1 MVVPE
6 SSPPLRRLPASLCV
20 GVLLAGNLVAQT
32 PVRLAQE
39 TALLR
44 EPGGAAL
51 VSLARGLR
59 LTPGRRSGNFLEVTV
74 TGWLFTASTTPTRR
88 DGFDLLVAAGGGENL
103 RAEPNGAVLGKAA
116 EGALFARLRRSGG
129 WTQVRRTGWI
139 ARNAVAERARSSG
152 QAAARPPAPR
162 SDSVGIAS
170 RPPAARNDSGSAAAR
185 NDSGQGR
192 PDSGV
197 ASRPPGARNDSG
209 RRAARGDSAMR
220 GTLKAGALIQRT
232 PDGETL
238 ATVAS
243 PSLIMLGERDREWVR
258 VALEGWVRQS
268 EVQGGVAPIP
278 AITAA
283 MLREQPDRYVGRTV
297 DWRLQFLARQ
307 VADEL
312 RPEMP
317 LGHAYLLA
325 RGPLPET
332 GFVYL
337 MVTKAQSDQL
347 QGLKPLDELTATV
360 TVRAGRTRYL
370 ATPVVELVRVGG
382 GR

>member
-20 GVLLAGNLVAQT
+20 GVLLAGNLVAQA
-32 PVRLAQE
+32 PVRLAEE

-44 EPGGAAL
+44 EPGGVTL
-51 VSLARGLR
+51 VSLVRGLR
-59 LTPGRRSGNFLEVTV
+59 LTPGRVSGNFLEVTV
-74 TGWLFTASTTPTRR
+74 TGWVFTASTSPDRR
-88 DGFDLLVAAGGGENL
+88 DGFDLSVDASGGENL

-139 ARNAVAERARSSG
+139 ARNAVAERARSGG
-152 QAAARPPAPR
+152 QAAARPQAPR
-162 SDSVGIAS
+162 SDSARIAS
-170 RPPAARNDSGSAAAR
+170 RPPAARTDSGP
-185 NDSGQGR
+185 GR
-192 PDSGV
+192 PDSGM
-197 ASRPPGARNDSG
+197 ATQPPAVRNDS
-209 RRAARGDSAMR
+209 ALR
-220 GTLKAGALIQRT
+220 GTLKAGTLIQHT

-243 PSLIMLGERDREWVR
+243 PSLIILGERDREWVR

-268 EVQGGVAPIP
+268 EVQGAVAPIP
-278 AITAA
+278 AVTAQ
-283 MLREQPDRYVGRTV
+283 MLREQPDRHVGRTV

-307 VADEL
+307 QADEL

-337 MVTKAQSDQL
+337 MVSKAQSDQL
-347 QGLKPLDELTATV
+347 QGLKPLDEMTV
-360 TVRAGRTRYL
+360 TVTIRAARTRYL
-370 ATPVVELVRVGG
+370 ATPVVELVRIGSGG
-382 GR
+382 

>member
-6 SSPPLRRLPASLCV
+6 SSPPLRRLPASFCV

-59 LTPGRRSGNFLEVTV
+59 LTPGRTSGNFLEVTV

-88 DGFDLLVAAGGGENL
+88 DGFDLSVNASGGENL

-162 SDSVGIAS
+162 SDSAGVAS
-170 RPPAARNDSGSAAAR
+170 RPPVARNDSGNAAAPP
-185 NDSGQGR
+185 DSGQGR
-192 PDSGV
+192 PDSGM
-197 ASRPPGARNDSG
+197 ASRPP
-209 RRAARGDSAMR
+209 AARRDSVMR
-220 GTLKAGALIQRT
+220 GTLKAGALIQRV

-243 PSLIMLGERDREWVR
+243 PSLIVLGERDREWVR

-268 EVQGGVAPIP
+268 EVQGAVAPIP
-278 AITAA
+278 AVTAA

-332 GFVYL
+332 GFVYV

-347 QGLKPLDELTATV
+347 QGLKPLDEVTATV
-360 TVRAGRTRYL
+360 TVRAARTRYL

>member
-6 SSPPLRRLPASLCV
+6 SSPPLRRLPASFCV

-39 TALLR
+39 TPLLR
-44 EPGGAAL
+44 EPGGVTL

-59 LTPGRRSGNFLEVTV
+59 LTPRRTSGNFLEVTV
-74 TGWLFTASTTPTRR
+74 TGWLFTTSTTPNRR
-88 DGFDLLVAAGGGENL
+88 DGFDLSVEATGGENL

-116 EGALFARLRRSGG
+116 EGALFARLKRSGG

-139 ARNAVAERARSSG
+139 ARSAVAERARSSG
-152 QAAARPPAPR
+152 QAASRPPALQARP
-162 SDSVGIAS
+162 DSGIASPPAAARQDSGQGRPDSGAVS
-170 RPPAARNDSGSAAAR
+170 RPPAARNDSGSPATR
-185 NDSGQGR
+185 N
-192 PDSGV
+192 
-197 ASRPPGARNDSG
+197 
-209 RRAARGDSAMR
+209 DSAMR

-243 PSLIMLGERDREWVR
+243 PSLIVLGERDREWVR
-258 VALEGWVRQS
+258 VALEGWVRQN
-268 EVQGGVAPIP
+268 EVQGAVAPIP

-283 MLREQPDRYVGRTV
+283 MLRQQPDRYVGRTV

-332 GFVYL
+332 GFVYV

-360 TVRAGRTRYL
+360 TVRAARTRYL
-370 ATPVVELVRVGG
+370 ATPVVELVRVGS

>member
-6 SSPPLRRLPASLCV
+6 SSPPLRRLPASFCV
-20 GVLLAGNLVAQT
+20 GVVLAGNLVAQT

-39 TALLR
+39 TPLLR
-44 EPGGAAL
+44 EPGGVTL
-51 VSLARGLR
+51 VSLVRGLR
-59 LTPGRRSGNFLEVTV
+59 LTPGRTSGNFLEVTV
-74 TGWLFTASTTPTRR
+74 TGWLFTASTTANRR
-88 DGFDLLVAAGGGENL
+88 DGFDLSVDATGGENL
-103 RAEPNGAVLGKAA
+103 RAEPNGAVLGKVA

-139 ARNAVAERARSSG
+139 ARNAVEERARASG
-152 QAAARPPAPR
+152 QARAPR
-162 SDSVGIAS
+162 SDSARKDSVQGRPDSGIAS
-170 RPPAARNDSGSAAAR
+170 RPPAARIDPGSPAAR
-185 NDSGQGR
+185 Q
-192 PDSGV
+192 
-197 ASRPPGARNDSG
+197 
-209 RRAARGDSAMR
+209 DSALR
-220 GTLKAGALIQRT
+220 GTLKTGTLIQRT

-243 PSLIMLGERDREWVR
+243 PSLIILGARDREWVR

-268 EVQGGVAPIP
+268 EVQGAVTTIP

-283 MLREQPDRYVGRTV
+283 MLREQPDRYVGRSV

-332 GFVYL
+332 GFVYV

-360 TVRAGRTRYL
+360 TVRAARTRYL
-370 ATPVVELVRVGG
+370 ATPVVELIRVGS

>member
-1 MVVPE
+1 
-6 SSPPLRRLPASLCV
+6 V

-59 LTPGRRSGNFLEVTV
+59 LTPGRTAGRFLEVTL
-74 TGWLFTASTTPTRR
+74 TGWLFTASTSPTRR
-88 DGFDLLVAAGGGENL
+88 EGFDLLVDASGGENL

-139 ARNAVAERARSSG
+139 ARSAVAEQARSSG

-162 SDSVGIAS
+162 SDSAGAASPPAAARKDSGQGRPDSGAAARRADSGVAS
-170 RPPAARNDSGSAAAR
+170 RPPAARNDSAL
-185 NDSGQGR
+185 
-192 PDSGV
+192 
-197 ASRPPGARNDSG
+197 
-209 RRAARGDSAMR
+209 R
-220 GTLKAGALIQRT
+220 GTLQAGTLIQRT

-243 PSLIMLGERDREWVR
+243 PSLIILGERDREWVR

-268 EVQGGVAPIP
+268 EVQGAVAPIP

-332 GFVYL
+332 GFVYV

-347 QGLKPLDELTATV
+347 QGLKPLDELAATV
-360 TVRAGRTRYL
+360 TVRAARTRYL
-370 ATPVVELVRVGG
+370 ATPVVELVRVGS

>member
-6 SSPPLRRLPASLCV
+6 SSPPLRRLPASFCV

-59 LTPGRRSGNFLEVTV
+59 LTPGRTSGRFLEVTV

-88 DGFDLLVAAGGGENL
+88 EGFDLLVDASGGENL

-152 QAAARPPAPR
+152 QAASRPPVAQARP
-162 SDSVGIAS
+162 DSGSAS
-170 RPPAARNDSGSAAAR
+170 RPPAARNDSG
-185 NDSGQGR
+185 QGR
-192 PDSGV
+192 PDTGAVSRRADSGI
-197 ASRPPGARNDSG
+197 ASRVP
-209 RRAARGDSAMR
+209 AARSDSALR
-220 GTLKAGALIQRT
+220 GTLKAGTLIQQT

-243 PSLIMLGERDREWVR
+243 PSLIILGERDREWVR

-268 EVQGGVAPIP
+268 EVQGAVAPIP
-278 AITAA
+278 VITAA

-332 GFVYL
+332 GFVYV

-360 TVRAGRTRYL
+360 TVRAARTRYL
-370 ATPVVELVRVGG
+370 ATPVVELVRVGS

>member
-6 SSPPLRRLPASLCV
+6 SSPPLRRLPASFCV

-39 TALLR
+39 TPLLR
-44 EPGGAAL
+44 EPGGVTL
-51 VSLARGLR
+51 VSLVRGLR

-74 TGWLFTASTTPTRR
+74 TGWLFTASTSANRR
-88 DGFDLLVAAGGGENL
+88 DGFDLSVDATGGENL
-103 RAEPNGAVLGKAA
+103 RTEPNGAVLGKAA
-116 EGALFARLRRSGG
+116 QGALFARLRRSGG

-139 ARNAVAERARSSG
+139 ARNAVEERARSSG
-152 QAAARPPAPR
+152 QARAQAPR
-162 SDSVGIAS
+162 SDSAGVASPPAPAQKDSVQGRPDSGIAS
-170 RPPAARNDSGSAAAR
+170 RPPAARNDS
-185 NDSGQGR
+185 
-192 PDSGV
+192 
-197 ASRPPGARNDSG
+197 
-209 RRAARGDSAMR
+209 AMR
-220 GTLKAGALIQRT
+220 GTLKAGTLIQRT

-238 ATVAS
+238 ATIAS
-243 PSLIMLGERDREWVR
+243 PSLIVLGERDREWVR

-268 EVQGGVAPIP
+268 EVQGAVAPIP

-283 MLREQPDRYVGRTV
+283 MLRNQPDRYVGQTV

-317 LGHAYLLA
+317 LGHGYLLA

-332 GFVYL
+332 GFVYV
-337 MVTKAQSDQL
+337 MVTKTQSDQL
-347 QGLKPLDELTATV
+347 QGLKPLDEVTATV
-360 TVRAGRTRYL
+360 TVRAARTRYL
-370 ATPVVELVRVGG
+370 ATPVVELVRVGS

>member
-6 SSPPLRRLPASLCV
+6 SSPPLRRLPASFCV

-39 TALLR
+39 TPLLR
-44 EPGGAAL
+44 EPGGTAL
-51 VSLARGLR
+51 VSLVRGLR
-59 LTPGRRSGNFLEVTV
+59 LTSGRTSGNFLQVTV
-74 TGWLFTASTTPTRR
+74 TGWLFTASTTPNRR
-88 DGFDLLVAAGGGENL
+88 DGFDLSVETTGGENL

-139 ARNAVAERARSSG
+139 ARSAVAERARSSG
-152 QAAARPPAPR
+152 QARAQAR
-162 SDSVGIAS
+162 SDSAAIAS
-170 RPPAARNDSGSAAAR
+170 RPPAARN
-185 NDSGQGR
+185 
-192 PDSGV
+192 
-197 ASRPPGARNDSG
+197 
-209 RRAARGDSAMR
+209 DSAMR

-238 ATVAS
+238 ATITS
-243 PSLIMLGERDREWVR
+243 PSLIVLGERDREWVR

-268 EVQGGVAPIP
+268 EVQGAVAPIP

-283 MLREQPDRYVGRTV
+283 MLRQQPDRYVGRTV

-317 LGHAYLLA
+317 VGHAYLLA
-325 RGPLPET
+325 RGPLPES
-332 GFVYL
+332 GFVYV

-360 TVRAGRTRYL
+360 TVRAARTRYL
-370 ATPVVELVRVGG
+370 ATPVVELVRVGS

>member
-6 SSPPLRRLPASLCV
+6 SSPPLRRLPASFCV

-59 LTPGRRSGNFLEVTV
+59 LTPGRTSGNFLEVTV

-88 DGFDLLVAAGGGENL
+88 DGFDLAVDASGGENL

-152 QAAARPPAPR
+152 QARAPR
-162 SDSVGIAS
+162 SDSSGIATP
-170 RPPAARNDSGSAAAR
+170 PPAAGK
-185 NDSGQGR
+185 DSGQGR
-192 PDSGV
+192 PDSGA
-197 ASRPPGARNDSG
+197 ASRRPDSG
-209 RRAARGDSAMR
+209 MASGPPAARADSAMR
-220 GTLKAGALIQRT
+220 GTLKAGTLIQRT

-243 PSLIMLGERDREWVR
+243 PSLIILGDRDREWVR

-268 EVQGGVAPIP
+268 EVQGAVAPIP

-283 MLREQPDRYVGRTV
+283 MLREQPDRYLGRTV

-332 GFVYL
+332 GFVYV

-347 QGLKPLDELTATV
+347 QGLKPLDELSATV
-360 TVRAGRTRYL
+360 TVRAARTRYL
-370 ATPVVELVRVGG
+370 ATPVVELIRVGS

>member
-1 MVVPE
+1 M
-6 SSPPLRRLPASLCV
+6 
-20 GVLLAGNLVAQT
+20 GVLLAGNLAAQT

-44 EPGGAAL
+44 EPGGVTL

-59 LTPGRRSGNFLEVTV
+59 LTPGRTSGNFLEVTV

-88 DGFDLLVAAGGGENL
+88 DGFDLMVDAGGGENL

-139 ARNAVAERARSSG
+139 ARNAVAERTRSSG
-152 QAAARPPAPR
+152 QAAARPPAVQARP
-162 SDSVGIAS
+162 DSGIAS
-170 RPPAARNDSGSAAAR
+170 RPSAARNDS
-185 NDSGQGR
+185 
-192 PDSGV
+192 
-197 ASRPPGARNDSG
+197 
-209 RRAARGDSAMR
+209 AMR
-220 GTLKAGALIQRT
+220 GMLKAGSLIQRT

-243 PSLIMLGERDREWVR
+243 PSLIVLGDRDREWVR

-268 EVQGGVAPIP
+268 EVQGAVAPIP
-278 AITAA
+278 DITAA

-332 GFVYL
+332 GFVYV
-337 MVTKAQSDQL
+337 MVTKAQADQL

-360 TVRAGRTRYL
+360 TVRAARTRYL

>member
-6 SSPPLRRLPASLCV
+6 SSPPLRRLPASFCV

-32 PVRLAQE
+32 PVRLAQD
-39 TALLR
+39 TPLLR
-44 EPGGAAL
+44 EPGGVTL
-51 VSLARGLR
+51 VSLVRGLR
-59 LTPGRRSGNFLEVTV
+59 LTPGRTSGNFLEVTV
-74 TGWLFTASTTPTRR
+74 TGWLFTASTAPDRR
-88 DGFDLLVAAGGGENL
+88 DGFDLSVDATGGENL

-116 EGALFARLRRSGG
+116 EGALFTRLRRSGG

-139 ARNAVAERARSSG
+139 ARSAVAERARSSG
-152 QAAARPPAPR
+152 QAASRPPAAQARP
-162 SDSVGIAS
+162 DSGIAS
-170 RPPAARNDSGSAAAR
+170 PPPAARNDSGSPAR
-185 NDSGQGR
+185 E
-192 PDSGV
+192 
-197 ASRPPGARNDSG
+197 
-209 RRAARGDSAMR
+209 DSALR

-243 PSLIMLGERDREWVR
+243 PSLIILGERDREWVR
-258 VALEGWVRQS
+258 VALEGWVRQN
-268 EVQGGVAPIP
+268 EVQGAVAPIP

-283 MLREQPDRYVGRTV
+283 MLRQQPDRYVGRTV

-325 RGPLPET
+325 RGPLPES
-332 GFVYL
+332 GFVYV

-360 TVRAGRTRYL
+360 TVRAARTRYL
-370 ATPVVELVRVGG
+370 ATPVVELVRVGS

>member
-6 SSPPLRRLPASLCV
+6 SSPPLRRLPASFCV

-39 TALLR
+39 TPLLR
-44 EPGGAAL
+44 EPGGTAL
-51 VSLARGLR
+51 VSLVRGLR
-59 LTPGRRSGNFLEVTV
+59 LTSGRTSGNFLQVTV
-74 TGWLFTASTTPTRR
+74 TGWLFTASTTPNRR
-88 DGFDLLVAAGGGENL
+88 DGFDLSVETTGGENL

-139 ARNAVAERARSSG
+139 ARSAVAERARSSG
-152 QAAARPPAPR
+152 QAASRPAPAQARPDSGIVSRPPAAQARP
-162 SDSVGIAS
+162 DSGIAS
-170 RPPAARNDSGSAAAR
+170 RPAAAR
-185 NDSGQGR
+185 NDSGT
-192 PDSGV
+192 P
-197 ASRPPGARNDSG
+197 AARN
-209 RRAARGDSAMR
+209 DSAMR

-238 ATVAS
+238 ATIAS
-243 PSLIMLGERDREWVR
+243 PSLIVLGERDREWVR

-268 EVQGGVAPIP
+268 EVQGAVAPIP

-283 MLREQPDRYVGRTV
+283 MLRQQPDRYVGRTV

-325 RGPLPET
+325 RGPLPES

-360 TVRAGRTRYL
+360 TVRAARTRYL
-370 ATPVVELVRVGG
+370 ATPVVELVRVGS

>member
-6 SSPPLRRLPASLCV
+6 SSPPLRRLPASFCV
-20 GVLLAGNLVAQT
+20 GVLLAGNLVAQS

-44 EPGGAAL
+44 EPGGVTL

-59 LTPGRRSGNFLEVTV
+59 LTPGRTSGNFLEVTV

-88 DGFDLLVAAGGGENL
+88 DGFDLMVDAGGGENL

-139 ARNAVAERARSSG
+139 ARNAVAERTRSSG
-152 QAAARPPAPR
+152 QAAARPPAVQARP
-162 SDSVGIAS
+162 DSGIAS
-170 RPPAARNDSGSAAAR
+170 RPSAARNDS
-185 NDSGQGR
+185 
-192 PDSGV
+192 
-197 ASRPPGARNDSG
+197 
-209 RRAARGDSAMR
+209 AMR
-220 GTLKAGALIQRT
+220 GMLKAGSLIQRT

-243 PSLIMLGERDREWVR
+243 PSLIVLGDRDREWVR

-268 EVQGGVAPIP
+268 EVQGAVAPIP
-278 AITAA
+278 DITAA

-332 GFVYL
+332 GFVYV
-337 MVTKAQSDQL
+337 MVTKAQADQL

-360 TVRAGRTRYL
+360 TVRAARTRYL
-370 ATPVVELVRVGG
+370 ATPVVELVRVGS

>member
-6 SSPPLRRLPASLCV
+6 SSPPLRRLPASFCV

-59 LTPGRRSGNFLEVTV
+59 LTPGRTSGRFLEVTL
-74 TGWLFTASTTPTRR
+74 TGWLFTASTSPTRR
-88 DGFDLLVAAGGGENL
+88 EGFDLLVDASGGENL

-139 ARNAVAERARSSG
+139 ARSAVAERARSSG

-162 SDSVGIAS
+162 SDSAGVAAPPAAARKDSGQGRPDSGAAGRRADSGVAS
-170 RPPAARNDSGSAAAR
+170 RPPAARNDSAL
-185 NDSGQGR
+185 
-192 PDSGV
+192 
-197 ASRPPGARNDSG
+197 
-209 RRAARGDSAMR
+209 R
-220 GTLKAGALIQRT
+220 GTLQAGTLIQRT

-243 PSLIMLGERDREWVR
+243 PSLIILGERDREWVR

-268 EVQGGVAPIP
+268 EVQGAVAPIP

-332 GFVYL
+332 GFVYV

-360 TVRAGRTRYL
+360 TVRAARTRYL
-370 ATPVVELVRVGG
+370 ATPVVELVRVGSG
-382 GR
+382 K

>member
-6 SSPPLRRLPASLCV
+6 SSPPLRRLPAFLCV
-20 GVLLAGNLVAQT
+20 GVLLAGNLVAQP
-32 PVRLAQE
+32 PVRLARE
-39 TALLR
+39 TPLLR
-44 EPGGAAL
+44 EPGGVTL
-51 VSLARGLR
+51 VSLVRGLR
-59 LTPGRRSGNFLEVTV
+59 LTPGKVSGNFLEVTV
-74 TGWLFTASTTPTRR
+74 TGWLFTASTTPNQR
-88 DGFDLLVAAGGGENL
+88 DGFNLSVDAAGGENL

-139 ARNAVAERARSSG
+139 ARSAVAERAQSSG
-152 QAAARPPAPR
+152 QAAPRPQAPR
-162 SDSVGIAS
+162 SDSAGIATP
-170 RPPAARNDSGSAAAR
+170 PPAARA
-185 NDSGQGR
+185 
-192 PDSGV
+192 DSGV
-197 ASRPPGARNDSG
+197 P
-209 RRAARGDSAMR
+209 AAADNAMR
-220 GTLKAGALIQRT
+220 GTLQAGALIQRT
-232 PDGETL
+232 PDGETV
-238 ATVAS
+238 ATVQS
-243 PSLIMLGERDREWVR
+243 PTLITLGARDREWVR
-258 VALEGWVRQS
+258 VAIEGWVRQS
-268 EVQGGVAPIP
+268 EVQGAVAPIP

-307 VADEL
+307 QADEL

-332 GFVYL
+332 GFVYV

-347 QGLKPLDELTATV
+347 QGLKPLDELTVTV
-360 TVRAGRTRYL
+360 TVRAARTRYL
-370 ATPVVELVRVGG
+370 ATPVVELVRVGS

>member
-6 SSPPLRRLPASLCV
+6 SSPPLRRLPASVCV

-39 TALLR
+39 TPLLR
-44 EPGGAAL
+44 EPGGVTL
-51 VSLARGLR
+51 VSLVRGLR
-59 LTPGRRSGNFLEVTV
+59 LTPGRASGNYLEVTV
-74 TGWLFTASTTPTRR
+74 TGWLFTASTTPDRR
-88 DGFDLLVAAGGGENL
+88 DGFDLSVEAAGGENL

-116 EGALFARLRRSGG
+116 EGALFARLRRNGG

-139 ARNAVAERARSSG
+139 ARSAVAERARSGG
-152 QAAARPPAPR
+152 QARAPAPR
-162 SDSVGIAS
+162 RDSAGVAS
-170 RPPAARNDSGSAAAR
+170 PPGAARR
-185 NDSGQGR
+185 DSGQGR
-192 PDSGV
+192 PDSG
-197 ASRPPGARNDSG
+197 AAARPPAARNDPESPAARNDS
-209 RRAARGDSAMR
+209 ALR
-220 GTLKAGALIQRT
+220 GTLKAGSQIQRT

-243 PSLIMLGERDREWVR
+243 PSLVILGERDREWVR

-268 EVQGGVAPIP
+268 EVQGAVAPIP
-278 AITAA
+278 ALTAA

-332 GFVYL
+332 GFVYV

-360 TVRAGRTRYL
+360 TVRAARTRYL
-370 ATPVVELVRVGG
+370 ATPVVELVRVGS

>member
-6 SSPPLRRLPASLCV
+6 SSPPLRRLPASFCV

-39 TALLR
+39 TPLLR
-44 EPGGAAL
+44 EPGGVTL

-59 LTPGRRSGNFLEVTV
+59 LTPRRTSGNYLEVTV
-74 TGWLFTASTTPTRR
+74 TGWLFTASTTPNRR
-88 DGFDLLVAAGGGENL
+88 DGFDLSVETTGGENL

-116 EGALFARLRRSGG
+116 EGALFARLRRNGG

-139 ARNAVAERARSSG
+139 ARSAVAERARSSG
-152 QAAARPPAPR
+152 QAAARPPAAQARP
-162 SDSVGIAS
+162 DSGPGSPPAAARQDSGQARPDSGIAS
-170 RPPAARNDSGSAAAR
+170 RPPAARNDS
-185 NDSGQGR
+185 
-192 PDSGV
+192 
-197 ASRPPGARNDSG
+197 
-209 RRAARGDSAMR
+209 AMR
-220 GTLKAGALIQRT
+220 GTLKAGTLIQRT

-238 ATVAS
+238 ATIAS
-243 PSLIMLGERDREWVR
+243 PSLIVLGERDREWVR

-268 EVQGGVAPIP
+268 EVQGAVAPIP
-278 AITAA
+278 GITAA
-283 MLREQPDRYVGRTV
+283 MLRQQPDRYVGRTV

-332 GFVYL
+332 GFVYV
-337 MVTKAQSDQL
+337 MVTKAQADQL

-360 TVRAGRTRYL
+360 TVRAARTRYL
-370 ATPVVELVRVGG
+370 ATPVVELVRVGS